1 MASRSYEIQR
11 FSGGR
16 WVLDSVSDD
25 KDVAVAMARA
35 LMESV
40 RAPAGVRVMS
50 CQQNDDGTFSEFT
63 VFRASPV
70 DEHNAEAQS
79 RRLKVEEEVRNAR
92 EERAKDR
99 KNDLAGEPSSKR
111 RRFQD
116 VILAVQLAFGIGI
129 TLTAIQMLRIALR

>member
-11 FSGGR
+11 FGGGR

-25 KDVAVAMARA
+25 KDVAIAMAKA
-35 LMESV
+35 LMDGV

-63 VFRASPV
+63 IFRASPV

-79 RRLKVEEEVRNAR
+79 RRLKVEEEVKSAR
-92 EERAKDR
+92 EERA
-99 KNDLAGEPSSKR
+99 SKR
-111 RRFQD
+111 RNARVAETRPKRQRFQE
-116 VILAVQLAFGIGI
+116 VVLALQLAFGIGI
-129 TLTAIQMLRIALR
+129 TLTAIQMLRIAFR